1 MKTIDVTEILS
12 TELRSRNR
20 VADLL
25 LFVKNT
31 QEKEIVLDFRNVKF
45 ATRSFIDEFYNS
57 FLKDSLS
64 KPYSLK
70 MINGPDNINKM
81 IDIISRTQTK
91 AKPISS
97 DSKVISFN
105 DVKEMLG
112 YISSM

>member
-57 FLKDSLS
+57 F
-64 KPYSLK
+64 
-70 MINGPDNINKM
+70 
-81 IDIISRTQTK
+81 
-91 AKPISS
+91 
-97 DSKVISFN
+97 
-105 DVKEMLG
+105 
-112 YISSM
+112 